1 VGRFF
6 LEHPRFIGGIVVP
19 ARPDL
24 SVGFYT
30 NHRVG
35 EATTVGYLALTRE
48 VQRSEELVDVQIRIE
63 PAYEARFERALA
75 SADVDSAR
83 SLLGRTD
90 EGDLGRDIQNVLRDL
105 MSWRRF
111 ALVGAPLPLPYPEVV
126 SELMDSTRVERQ
138 SLIPGLL
145 GDVAGAAYS
154 ELSGRAPLVG
164 LRLST
169 RFEPAPNPSSRVVL
183 VGDRDQVGMRKIGL
197 TWRLSDLDK
206 HSVRRTLELLGDEVG
221 RSSVGRLKLMF
232 EEEGPWPPDIAGGWH
247 LMGTTRM
254 ADSERLGVVDKDC
267 RVHGM
272 SNLYVA
278 GSSVFPTAGSGTP
291 TLTLIALALRL
302 ASRLRGILS

>member
-1 VGRFF
+1 
-6 LEHPRFIGGIVVP
+6 
-19 ARPDL
+19 
-24 SVGFYT
+24 
-30 NHRVG
+30 
-35 EATTVGYLALTRE
+35 
-48 VQRSEELVDVQIRIE
+48 
-63 PAYEARFERALA
+63 
-75 SADVDSAR
+75 
-83 SLLGRTD
+83 
-90 EGDLGRDIQNVLRDL
+90 
-105 MSWRRF
+105 
-111 ALVGAPLPLPYPEVV
+111 
-126 SELMDSTRVERQ
+126 
-138 SLIPGLL
+138 
-145 GDVAGAAYS
+145 
-154 ELSGRAPLVG
+154 
-164 LRLST
+164 
-169 RFEPAPNPSSRVVL
+169 
-183 VGDRDQVGMRKIGL
+183 MRKIGL